1 MHTFAVVDVSSWV
14 VASTEGSGGDEKL
27 WLMDFNQR
35 RWLFKPRTEHVGWP
49 QGEDWAERVVA
60 HLAELMRIPA
70 AQVELAVRDG
80 RRGSISLSLRPKGWE
95 LQHGALLLQAADPSY
110 IPKTKE
116 RSGHDLESIRQA
128 LTQVQ
133 APDSRAAMTA
143 FDVFAGYLVL
153 DALVANQDRHE
164 ENWAVLRPLPEQG
177 PDLLAGSYDH
187 GSSLGFNLQDERRVQ
202 LLEEDVVGRFA
213 ARARAQRFDRAT
225 DGRLTLVQLAH
236 RALALCR
243 PSEAGA
249 WMEALRTLDEV
260 QLEDVVAG
268 VPDLSGTGRRFTS
281 SLLVH
286 NRRRLLDDH

>member
-1 MHTFAVVDVSSWV
+1 MHPFAVVDVSSWG

-27 WLMDFNQR
+27 WLTDLDQR
-35 RWLFKPRTEHVGWP
+35 RWLFKPRTEHVGWS

-80 RRGSISLSLRPKGWE
+80 RRGSISLSLRPQGWE

-110 IPKTKE
+110 TPRTKE
-116 RSGHDLESIRQA
+116 RFGHDLESIRRALTEVQA
-128 LTQVQ
+128 L
-133 APDSRAAMTA
+133 ASRAPMTA
-143 FDVFAGYLVL
+143 FDAFAGYLVL

-177 PDLLAGSYDH
+177 AAVLAGSYDH

-202 LLEEDVVGRFA
+202 LLDEDAVGGFA
-213 ARARAQRFDRAT
+213 DRARAQRFDRAT

-236 RALALCR
+236 RALTLCR
-243 PSEAGA
+243 PSAAGA
-249 WMEALRTLDEV
+249 WMEALRTVDED

-268 VPDLSGTGRRFTS
+268 VPDLSGTARRFTS
-281 SLLVH
+281 ALLAH
-286 NRRRLLDDH
+286 NRRRLLDEH